1 MFAIEERRDTKI
13 FFVPERVEEARRN
26 ASDGRR
32 ITNKEIAN
40 KLNVSERHI
49 SVVLNGKDGVSYALA
64 EDIAGLLGAEAAY
77 LLGFVD
83 NKEKVNSLYKFIR
96 PPDAVNVARHSEVAM
111 IPVVSS
117 HVITGACGP
126 GTAYATE
133 VEWEME
139 GVYPIPTEELSSYGW
154 AGNSFK
160 IIQAEGRSMEPE
172 IYDGDKVL
180 FAEGV
185 EAGERDIVVI
195 SCRNRL
201 FIKGVKSMTE
211 RSIVLGAFNWQVSPD
226 IRIELDGPEGDI
238 KILGKVLSV
247 VSIRK
252 VGPLI

>member
-1 MFAIEERRDTKI
+1 MEERRDTKI

-64 EDIAGLLGAEAAY
+64 ENIAELLGTEAAY

-83 NKEKVNSLYKFIR
+83 NKEKISSWYKFKR
-96 PPDAVNVARHSEVAM
+96 TPDTSSVAGYSEVQM
-111 IPVVSS
+111 VPVVSS
-117 HVITGACGP
+117 HVITGSCGP

-139 GVYPIPTEELSSYGW
+139 GVYPIPTKTLSGYGW
-154 AGNSFK
+154 QGNTFK
-160 IIQAEGRSMEPE
+160 IISAEGKSMEPE

-180 FAEGV
+180 FVEGV
-185 EAGERDIVVI
+185 EVGERDIVVI

-211 RSIVLGAFNWQVSPD
+211 RSITLGAFNWQISPD
-226 IRIELDGPEGDI
+226 IRIELNNPDGDI

-247 VSIRK
+247 VSIKK
-252 VGPLI
+252 VAPLI

>member
-83 NKEKVNSLYKFIR
+83 NKEKVNSWYKFMR
-96 PPDAVNVARHSEVAM
+96 PPDAANVTRHSEVAM

-139 GVYPIPTEELSSYGW
+139 GVYPIPT
-154 AGNSFK
+154 
-160 IIQAEGRSMEPE
+160 
-172 IYDGDKVL
+172 
-180 FAEGV
+180 
-185 EAGERDIVVI
+185 
-195 SCRNRL
+195 
-201 FIKGVKSMTE
+201 KGSN
-211 RSIVLGAFNWQVSPD
+211 L
-226 IRIELDGPEGDI
+226 
-238 KILGKVLSV
+238 
-247 VSIRK
+247 
-252 VGPLI
+252 